1 MATSWDFTFDDSGDM
16 FLDASGQ
23 LAVTQ
28 TFEDLVAD
36 RIRTKLL
43 TFLGENFLDRESGV
57 PYFGEILIKNP
68 DQTRVRNLLLSVA
81 SSVEGVTQV
90 LSFDTEFDVASRTF
104 SINFKVV
111 AGGVVVKGEI

>member
-1 MATSWDFTFDDSGDM
+1 MTTTWDFTFDGSGDM

-36 RIRTKLL
+36 RLRTRLR

-57 PYFGEILIKNP
+57 PYFEEILIKNP
-68 DQTRVRNLLLSVA
+68 DETRVRNLLLAAA
-81 SSVEGVTQV
+81 SSVEGVDQV
-90 LSFDTEFDVASRTF
+90 LSFNAEFDAASRTF
-104 SINFKVV
+104 SVNFKVV
-111 AGGVVVKGEI
+111 AGGVVVEGEI